1 MMHMTLYWGIKVTIL
16 FDSWKTTNW
25 LGYILTLLAL
35 FLISTFYQYMEDRR
49 HRFKSLSSTKPS
61 PDASAVAATATAVT
75 PLLVKPSRAS
85 SARFA
90 TAVLFGV
97 NSAIGYLLM
106 LAIMSFNGGV
116 FLTIVLG
123 LSVGYYLFRSAE
135 EEEVVVVADNTCAC
149 A

>member
-49 HRFKSLSSTKPS
+49 HRFKSLSSAKPS
-61 PDASAVAATATAVT
+61 PAPSAVT
-75 PLLVKPSRAS
+75 PLLVKSSRAS

-97 NSAIGYLLM
+97 NSAIGYMLM

-116 FLTIVLG
+116 FLVVVLG

-135 EEEVVVVADNTCAC
+135 EEEVAVVADNTCAC

>member
-49 HRFKSLSSTKPS
+49 HRFKSLSSAKPS
-61 PDASAVAATATAVT
+61 PAASVATATAVT

-135 EEEVVVVADNTCAC
+135 EEAVVVADNTCAC

>member
-1 MMHMTLYWGIKVTIL
+1 MTLYWGIKVTIL

-49 HRFKSLSSTKPS
+49 HRFKSLSSTKSS
-61 PDASAVAATATAVT
+61 PPPAAVAATTVT
-75 PLLVKPSRAS
+75 PLLVKSSRAS

-106 LAIMSFNGGV
+106 LAIMSFNG
-116 FLTIVLG
+116 
-123 LSVGYYLFRSAE
+123 
-135 EEEVVVVADNTCAC
+135 EEEVVVVADNSCAC